1 MIIEKIQ
8 KNKLYLSNQE
18 IMEVTP
24 LIRQKYNLKVNS
36 DIKSL
41 YDEISYEASLEKGIF
56 LISFKDRTRKE
67 IEIKLN
73 EKYRNRKM
81 VEKAVEKLSELGYIN
96 DLDYAVSYIVGKKYG
111 RERITYDLLQ
121 KGIKKDTIEEAYFI
135 VEEEYEENTEERKLE
150 KAIERNQGKEKSK
163 LIQYLVRQGFS
174 LNKIFSKI
182 REYEENEKWKGEED

>member
-24 LIRQKYNLKVNS
+24 LIRQKYNLKINS

-56 LISFKDRTRKE
+56 LISLKDRTRKE

-135 VEEEYEENTEERKLE
+135 VEEEYEENMEEKKLE
-150 KAIERNQGKEKSK
+150 KAIERNQGKEKNK

-182 REYEENEKWKGEED
+182 KEYEENEKWKGEED

>member
-56 LISFKDRTRKE
+56 LISFKDRTKKE

-96 DLDYAVSYIVGKKYG
+96 DLDYAVSYILGKKYG
-111 RERITYDLLQ
+111 KERITYDLFQ
-121 KGIKKDTIEEAYFI
+121 KGIKKDTVEEAYFI
-135 VEEEYEENTEERKLE
+135 IEKEYEENTEERKLE
-150 KAIERNQGKEKSK
+150 KAIERNQGKEKNK

-182 REYEENEKWKGEED
+182 KEYEENEKWKGEED

>member
-24 LIRQKYNLKVNS
+24 LIKQKYNLKINS

-56 LISFKDRTRKE
+56 LISLKDRTRKE

-135 VEEEYEENTEERKLE
+135 VEEEYEENMEEKKLE
-150 KAIERNQGKEKSK
+150 KAIERNQGKEKNK

-182 REYEENEKWKGEED
+182 KEYEENEKWKGEED

>member
-24 LIRQKYNLKVNS
+24 LIRQKYNLKINS

-150 KAIERNQGKEKSK
+150 KAIERNQGKEKNK

>member
-56 LISFKDRTRKE
+56 LISLKDRTRKE

-135 VEEEYEENTEERKLE
+135 VEEEYEENMEEKKLE
-150 KAIERNQGKEKSK
+150 KAIERNQGKEKNK

-182 REYEENEKWKGEED
+182 KEYEENEKWKGEED

>member
-150 KAIERNQGKEKSK
+150 KAIERNQGKEKNK

>member
-24 LIRQKYNLKVNS
+24 LIRQKYNLKINS

-56 LISFKDRTRKE
+56 LISLKDRTRKE

-150 KAIERNQGKEKSK
+150 KAIERNQGKEKNK

>member
-24 LIRQKYNLKVNS
+24 LIRQKYNLKINS

-56 LISFKDRTRKE
+56 LISLKDRTRKE

-111 RERITYDLLQ
+111 RERITYDLFQ

-135 VEEEYEENTEERKLE
+135 VEEEYEENMEEKKLE
-150 KAIERNQGKEKSK
+150 KAIERNQGKEKNK

-182 REYEENEKWKGEED
+182 KEYEENEKWKGEED

>member
-24 LIRQKYNLKVNS
+24 LIRQKYNLKINS

-56 LISFKDRTRKE
+56 LISLKDRTRKE

-96 DLDYAVSYIVGKKYG
+96 DLDYGYP
-111 RERITYDLLQ
+111 T
-121 KGIKKDTIEEAYFI
+121 
-135 VEEEYEENTEERKLE
+135 
-150 KAIERNQGKEKSK
+150 
-163 LIQYLVRQGFS
+163 
-174 LNKIFSKI
+174 
-182 REYEENEKWKGEED
+182 